1 MDVGEQVLELVDNQQ
16 QAVTGLKLRKTT
28 LMFTRHMR
36 QTSILN
42 AYEQPR
48 KVLSR
53 SGTLGEFFVFTA
65 DQSVGA
71 PVERADEGNQA
82 LTQDALGQRMDELG
96 ATVESGRLSAH
107 RDQGGGLVVGTR
119 GDYQADNATLLP
131 IPGIPA
137 AVDLEGHQ
145 FGVTAG
151 TIIQNDGERRPPLH
165 YHPAAVP
172 QLPRCTAS
180 AAASLALKQTLSA
193 NSNLLR

>member
-96 ATVESGRLSAH
+96 ATVESGGLSAH

-131 IPGIPA
+131 IPGIGTDKATLDQAPLD
-137 AVDLEGHQ
+137 VES
-145 FGVTAG
+145 VTVAKSS
-151 TIIQNDGERRPPLH
+151 TVPLLLHRR
-165 YHPAAVP
+165 YG
-172 QLPRCTAS
+172 
-180 AAASLALKQTLSA
+180 SLSRH
-193 NSNLLR
+193 S